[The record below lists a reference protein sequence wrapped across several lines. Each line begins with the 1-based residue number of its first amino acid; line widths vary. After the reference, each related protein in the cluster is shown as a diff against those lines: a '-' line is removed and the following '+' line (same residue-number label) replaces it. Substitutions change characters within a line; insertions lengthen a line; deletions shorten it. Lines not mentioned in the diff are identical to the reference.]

1 MRTLTQIKLETGAYP
16 NGELEISRLTGRDTL
31 SQLFEYELLVIA
43 KDLEDFDPE
52 ALIGERATLVYE
64 RDDRPAERVFGM
76 ISVVNDRLDTEVDYA
91 SCRLTFTPRAYRLSL
106 VETLDIFLDLNVPD
120 IVRQKL
126 TGAGMKERLLDPNSP
141 DDFDFELRLQDTYP
155 VRELV
160 VQYKETDLA
169 FVSRLCEHLGITFF
183 FEHRAGRD
191 VMVFSDNNESLCALG
206 GSEIVPFRGRGD
218 ARDVFRLEET
228 IRMIPADYVVRDY
241 NYRTPQVALT
251 GQANV
256 ADGLGSVVE
265 YGSHVT
271 TPKEAESLARVRAQE
286 SLAGRRIFDGTTDLS
301 TIRAGTVFTLQGH
314 PRGDLGLLVTEVKQT
329 ITQVTLGS
337 GGADAAA
344 FRSEFKAIRKDRRY
358 RPPRS
363 TPRPRIHGVVT
374 GVIDSANKGQYA
386 DIDDQG
392 RYRVKFL
399 FDTTNPGEGQ
409 ASQLVRMA
417 QPHSGEGYGMHFPL
431 RPGVEV
437 IITFVDGDPDRP
449 IIAAT
454 VPNPQTASPV
464 QAANATRNIIRTGG
478 GNEINIDDAQGG
490 HRIKLSTPHKNTTFQ
505 LGYRNSPEDG
515 AMLET
520 YGSSSSVALSGSN
533 SFGAVTNTIS
543 LIHEYRSAGSISTL
557 AEKPSLL
564 AKVTGV
570 AEIMSSLVEVASGVL
585 EATKSG
591 YEARLAQ
598 LKKDAI
604 VAQRA
609 SQGRFERLER
619 LRKAT
624 RTAGDTAK
632 TNPGL
637 KAALTEGNK
646 NLVDEYN
653 EKQEAYESAQ
663 RDLMSNEEFLRDALK
678 GEAAGTY
685 AGEIAL
691 YKASVEKSKA
701 ALTAA
706 KTERDAARKKLADE
720 VTKYNAEEKKKA
732 EKDANYPKASGDAA
746 QAYLDALSA
755 KEPAD
760 SKDDEAALDK
770 AVNDDWSGWTDDSNP
785 QRKYDMQVEEL
796 ETGKTGTDLK
806 KAATF
811 FQTFNVAKVLFS
823 DVMAILA
830 LVKALKE
837 KLEEMKEMAEVDK
850 LVVASKPQTAAAA
863 AFSRAATAAANFKF
877 PIRHTLGSEGD
888 MLVYGEDNLFAW
900 GNHAT
905 LMGKDSLVA
914 VSETMLWLVSKGKAE
929 LAAVDGVWITSAT
942 KGVNVKS
949 NTVSAVATGGSVTVT
964 SDTDV
969 VNVKAEKDVN
979 VTSTKA
985 SVTLKSK
992 QNMSLVSTHGKAR
1005 MSSRKA
1011 MHLESM
1017 DDVVS
1022 LKAKKAVTIES
1033 TGDKLVFMASKGAA
1047 FSSTTDDVL
1056 IESKAKKLMLKG
1068 STGVEITDGAKV
1080 TVSATKIDLNGIVE
1094 VNGALLVKGA
1104 FTPLAPLALESTM
1117 NAELLKV
1124 EAARAELEA
1133 ELIEHFATTEL
1144 KAEKDLEEIHV
1155 AILDLVMDVE
1165 QRAMKD

>member
-1 MRTLTQIKLETGAYP
+1 MRTLTQIKLETESYP
-16 NGELEISRLTGRDTL
+16 NGELQISHLTGRDTL
-31 SQLFEYELLVIA
+31 SQLFEYEILVIVT
-43 KDLEDFDPE
+43 DLEDFDPE
-52 ALIGERATLVYE
+52 SLIGERATLVYE

-76 ISVVNDRLDTEVDYA
+76 ISVVKDRLDTEAAHA

-106 VETLDIFLDLNVPD
+106 VETLDVFLDLSVPD
-120 IVRQKL
+120 ILRQKL
-126 TGAGMKERLLDPNSP
+126 TAAGLKEKTTLPGGDV
-141 DDFDFELRLQDTYP
+141 DVDFELRLQDLCP
-155 VRELV
+155 ARELV

-169 FVSRLCEHLGITFF
+169 FISRLCEHIGITFF
-183 FEHRAGRD
+183 FEHVGGRD
-191 VMVFSDNNESLCALG
+191 VMIFSDANEGFCALDG
-206 GSEIVPFRGRGD
+206 DGVVPFRGRGD
-218 ARDVFRLEET
+218 AHDVFRLEET
-228 IRMIPADYVVRDY
+228 IRMIPADYTVRDY

-265 YGSHVT
+265 YGSHVK
-271 TPKEAESLARVRAQE
+271 TPKEAEQLARIRAQE
-286 SLAGRRIFDGTTDLS
+286 SLAARRIYDGTTDLAS
-301 TIRAGTVFTLQGH
+301 LRAGSIFTLEGH
-314 PRGDLGLLVTEVKQT
+314 PRGDLGLLVTEVRQAVS
-329 ITQVTLGS
+329 QVTLGS
-337 GGADAAA
+337 GATEAAA

-358 RPPRS
+358 RPPRL
-363 TPRPRIHGVVT
+363 TAKPRIHGVVT

-533 SFGAVTNTIS
+533 SFGAITNTVS
-543 LIHEYRSAGSISTL
+543 LLHEFRSAGSISTL
-557 AEKPSLL
+557 AEKPSII

-570 AEIMSSLVEVASGVL
+570 AEIMSSIVEVASGVL

-609 SQGRFERLER
+609 SQERFERVEK

-624 RTAGDTAK
+624 RAAGVAAK
-632 TNPGL
+632 ANPAL
-637 KAALTEGNK
+637 NTALTEGGK
-646 NLVDEYN
+646 SLVDEYS
-653 EKQEAYESAQ
+653 EKQEAYEAAQ
-663 RDLMSNEEFLRDALK
+663 RDLMANEEFLRDSLK

-685 AGEIAL
+685 AGQIAM
-691 YKASVEKSKA
+691 YKATVEKSKA
-701 ALTAA
+701 ALATA
-706 KTERDAARKKLADE
+706 KKERDDARKKLTDE
-720 VTKYNAEEKKKA
+720 VTKFNDEEKKKLEDDPSHSKTA
-732 EKDANYPKASGDAA
+732 GNAS
-746 QAYLDALSA
+746 QAYLDALNA
-755 KEPAD
+755 KEPAGSGD
-760 SKDDEAALDK
+760 SEAALDA
-770 AVNDDWSGWTDDSNP
+770 AVDRDWSAWTDDSNP

-806 KAATF
+806 KANTF

-850 LVVASKPQTAAAA
+850 LVAESKPQTVVAA
-863 AFSRAATAAANFKF
+863 AFSRAATTAANFKF
-877 PIRHTLGSEGD
+877 PIRHTVGSEGD

-900 GNHAT
+900 GKHAS

-914 VSETMLWLVSKGKAE
+914 VSETMLWLLSKGKAE
-929 LAAVDGVWITSAT
+929 LAADKGVWITSKAA
-942 KGVNVKS
+942 GVNVKA

-969 VNVKAEKDVN
+969 VAITGDKDVT
-979 VTSTKA
+979 VTSTTADVRLKSKTAMALESTDA
-985 SVTLKSK
+985 SVTVKSK
-992 QNMSLVSTHGKAR
+992 LAMFVEST
-1005 MSSRKA
+1005 
-1011 MHLESM
+1011 
-1017 DDVVS
+1017 DDVLS

-1033 TGDKLVFMASKGAA
+1033 TDDKLVFTASKGAA

-1068 STGVEITDGAKV
+1068 STGVEISDGVKV

-1094 VNGALLVKGA
+1094 VNGALLVKGE

-1117 NAELLKV
+1117 KTELLKV
-1124 EAARAELEA
+1124 EAARAKLEVELKAHNA
-1133 ELIEHFATTEL
+1133 ETKL
-1144 KAEKDLEEIHV
+1144 KAEKDLAEIHL
-1155 AILDLVMDVE
+1155 AIVDLTKDVE
-1165 QRAMKD
+1165 LRAMKD